1 MDAPGQPDLR
11 EEQHARIRRAKQL
24 LRYMPRRAVMHK
36 YPLIGRFAAI
46 ARRREHLWSFRREYV
61 TPALYGGPILSLL
74 PLMGLH
80 LPLALLLS
88 LILRTNF
95 MVFGLL
101 QFITNPF
108 TIGPIYYGT
117 YHLGRAVIEVSG
129 LGTAPAP
136 DPLGKQLTATDPLP
150 PPGLTETPDEPP
162 REIKWTKRFST
173 TVNALM
179 LGGVI
184 AGGAVGLV
192 LDVLWRLGVRQ
203 AQRHRDKVLERRL
216 GSGSTHGRPP
226 PK

>member
-1 MDAPGQPDLR
+1 MR
-11 EEQHARIRRAKQL
+11 VRRAKQL

-36 YPLIGRFAAI
+36 YPLVGRFAAV

-61 TPALYGGPILSLL
+61 TPALYGGSILGLL

-88 LILRTNF
+88 LILRANF

-101 QFITNPF
+101 QFIANPF

-117 YHLGRAVIEVSG
+117 YHLGRTVIAVSG
-129 LGTAPAP
+129 LGPSATPVP
-136 DPLGKQLTATDPLP
+136 NGTQLVATDPLR
-150 PPGLTETPDEPP
+150 PPGSAETPDEPP
-162 REIKWTKRFST
+162 SEIRWTKRFGT

-184 AGGAVGLV
+184 AGAAVGLV
-192 LDVLWRLGVRQ
+192 LDLIWRLGVWQ
-203 AQRHRDKVLERRL
+203 AQRHRDKVLARRL
-216 GSGSTHGRPP
+216 GSGSTQGRSP